1 MSLATHSAPS
11 TAAAFDY
18 QFERALLWLAKSKSG
33 AIVGVETADDVA
45 VREENGILWLEQA
58 KHSVLPDGE
67 TFGDRRK
74 DLWNTLATWIEAID
88 SGEID
93 LKLTRFLMVTNKT
106 LPDCIAIRIGKANL
120 DPDIDACIKDMEIVA
135 AAPPESIRSLVERVM
150 AATSR
155 VNLRGLLRH
164 TFCADATFETSG
176 EALRQQTIAHL
187 PFPEW
192 CMPAADSVV
201 NELLGWVHSVVLRH
215 WQSQKPGWIS
225 RNQFINQFHAILDL
239 RKRKITRERS
249 ANLINID
256 EDKVSKEKG
265 SAFVK
270 QLFLVTDDA
279 AEVDGAIRDLI
290 RCNIEKA
297 RLATEGNITD
307 EDWLSFESSLLS
319 RWEKIWARILRMNRS
334 LAEKDQ
340 GYLIYTDTTE
350 DYRENLA
357 GTPTEQVYLTAGT
370 YHRMANQVHIGWH
383 PRYKEI
389 MEVTP
394 V

>member
-33 AIVGVETADDVA
+33 AIVGVETDDDVA
-45 VREENGILWLEQA
+45 VREEDGKLSLEQA

-67 TFGDRRK
+67 PFGDRRK

-93 LKLTRFLMVTNKT
+93 VKFAKFLMVTNKT
-106 LPDCIAIRIGKANL
+106 LPDCIAVRIGKAEN
-120 DPDIDACIKDMEIVA
+120 DAEIDACTKDMEIVA
-135 AAPPESIRSLVERVM
+135 AAPPEGIRSLVTRVM
-150 AATSR
+150 AGASR
-155 VNLRGLLRH
+155 ANLRGLIKQ
-164 TFCADATFETSG
+164 TVCADATLETSG
-176 EALRQQTIAHL
+176 KALRQQTITHL

-192 CMPAADSVV
+192 CIPIADSVV
-201 NELLGWVHSVVLRH
+201 NELLGWVHSVVLLQ
-215 WQSQKPGWIS
+215 WQNQKPGWIA
-225 RNQFINQFHAILDL
+225 RNHFINQFHAILDL

-270 QLFLVTDDA
+270 QLYLVTDDE

-297 RLATEGNITD
+297 RLATDGNITD

-319 RWEKIWARILRMNRS
+319 RWEKIRARVPRMNQS
-334 LAEKDQ
+334 LPEKDQ
-340 GYLIYTDTTE
+340 GYMIYTDTTE
-350 DYRENLA
+350 DHRENLA

-370 YHRMANQVHIGWH
+370 YHRMANQVRVGWH
-383 PRYKEI
+383 PRYEEL
-389 MEVTP
+389 MEVTSI
-394 V
+394 